1 MRRRGPATPPASGRP
16 PPRDRRRL
24 VIDLTARA
32 LTVAPVLLGAV
43 LRVRGVALRLT
54 EVEAYEGAD
63 DPASHAFRGR
73 TPRNEVMFG
82 PAGHLYVYRIHG
94 HHCCNVVCGPEG
106 LASAVLL
113 RAGEV
118 IDGLDEAR
126 ARRPGVPDTQLARGP
141 GNLARTLGITMADQ
155 GADLAGPD
163 LVLDLPPGR
172 AIVAGTPRAG
182 VRVNVSR
189 AFDRPWRFWI
199 DHPSVSALIL
209 HPLARAGVSGNGDD

>member
-1 MRRRGPATPPASGRP
+1 M
-16 PPRDRRRL
+16 
-24 VIDLTARA
+24 IDLTARA
-32 LTVAPVLLGAV
+32 LTVAPALLGAV

-54 EVEAYEGAD
+54 EVEAYEGTD

-126 ARRPGVPDTQLARGP
+126 ARRPGVPDAQLARGP

-155 GADLAGPD
+155 GADLSGPD

-172 AIVAGTPRAG
+172 GPAPGADGPDDGVRAIVAATPRAG

-209 HPLARAGVSGNGDD
+209 HPLARAGASGNGDD